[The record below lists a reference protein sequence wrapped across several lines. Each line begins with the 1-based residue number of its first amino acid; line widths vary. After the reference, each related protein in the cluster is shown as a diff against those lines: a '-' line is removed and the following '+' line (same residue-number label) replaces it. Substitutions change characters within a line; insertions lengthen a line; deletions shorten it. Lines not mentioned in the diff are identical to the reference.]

1 MIVAIG
7 RELGAGGHEVGERI
21 AAMIGAELLDNQIVD
36 LVAQKIGAPAAYVA
50 AKDETVE
57 TFAERLFRSIR
68 QAQPEAYA
76 ASADIPDWSED
87 RLFAL
92 TSDII
97 RERARE
103 HALVVIGRGAPILL
117 KNMPGLLR
125 LFVVAPMD
133 ARVRRLAERTG
144 VSAEEASRQ
153 IKASDQRRAAYM
165 KQYFGADWRDPH
177 QYDLVV
183 NSGVLGVEQAA
194 RIAVEC
200 LRIIAPRP
208 GWSGRL

>member
-21 AAMIGAELLDNQIVD
+21 AALIGAELLDDQIVD
-36 LVAQKIGAPAAYVA
+36 LVAQKIGAPASYVA

-57 TFAERLFRSIR
+57 TFAERLFHSIR

-76 ASADIPDWSED
+76 AGTDIPDWSED

-92 TSDII
+92 TSDLI

-103 HALVVIGRGAPILL
+103 HSLVVIGRGAPILL
-117 KNMPGLLR
+117 ANMPGLLR
-125 LFVVAPMD
+125 LFVIAPIE
-133 ARVRRLAERTG
+133 ARVRRLTERMG
-144 VSAEEASRQ
+144 VSAEEALRE
-153 IKASDQRRAAYM
+153 IKASDQRRAAYL
-165 KQYFGADWRDPH
+165 KQYFGVDWRDPH
-177 QYDLVV
+177 LYDLIV
-183 NSGVLGVEQAA
+183 NSGALGVEQAA

-200 LRIIAPRP
+200 VRIIDRGKPAD
-208 GWSGRL
+208 SS